1 MRTSQEKIRQKS
13 RGNSSKDSAA
23 GGSFQ
28 QQVGAGSPCGRWI
41 CCWSKLAREGSFQ
54 ATTREE
60 ERGSVL
66 QEGKSRIKKLYM
78 WQKQP

>member
-1 MRTSQEKIRQKS
+1 MRTSQEKLRQKS

-41 CCWSKLAREGSFQ
+41 CCWNKLAREGSFQ
-54 ATTREE
+54 ATTGEE

-66 QEGKSRIKKLYM
+66 QEGKSRIK
-78 WQKQP
+78 